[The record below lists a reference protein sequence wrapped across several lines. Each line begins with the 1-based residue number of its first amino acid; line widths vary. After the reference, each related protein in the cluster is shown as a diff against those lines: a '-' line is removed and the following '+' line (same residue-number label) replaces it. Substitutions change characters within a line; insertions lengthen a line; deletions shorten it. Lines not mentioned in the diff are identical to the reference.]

1 MPTKFMAPT
10 YIIQNVL
17 EDDMH
22 LAIQLRMEEL
32 VKLNENHSHARENM
46 NHIQLLWKYH
56 QDDKSKMK
64 SFKEGKLVLW
74 MPKTT

>member
-46 NHIQLLWKYH
+46 NHIQLL
-56 QDDKSKMK
+56 
-64 SFKEGKLVLW
+64 
-74 MPKTT
+74 